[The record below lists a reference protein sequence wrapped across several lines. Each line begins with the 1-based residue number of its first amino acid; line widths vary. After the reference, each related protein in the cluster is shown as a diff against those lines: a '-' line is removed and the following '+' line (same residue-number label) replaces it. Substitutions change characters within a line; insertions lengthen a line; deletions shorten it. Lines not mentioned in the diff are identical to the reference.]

1 MDAAV
6 GSDNQ
11 VIDDVLD
18 GTRSA
23 GEDASQLMATK
34 SQN

>member
-23 GEDASQLMATK
+23 GGDASQLMATK